1 MMWIIPAMR
10 GHKSEHETIF
20 YEKELSDGRR
30 FSEYFYGHAESL
42 PAGAVYPAAVDCVQP
57 SRSASVR
64 CRGGGDLIIQISIFL
79 AVSIVLLIF
88 TRPWAEKHLNRKR
101 VRTNYEREIGK
112 VIRIT
117 EKVDNL
123 NQTGKSVV
131 DGQEWTVRSKNDSEI
146 FEAGALARVAAV
158 SGVKLIVE
166 KCEEETV

>member
-1 MMWIIPAMR
+1 MGADILNISPAMLNLIWL
-10 GHKSEHETIF
+10 GLFILLLVIEIITVGLTTIWF
-20 YEKELSDGRR
+20 
-30 FSEYFYGHAESL
+30 A
-42 PAGAVYPAAVDCVQP
+42 AGALAALAANVLG
-57 SRSASVR
+57 AN
-64 CRGGGDLIIQISIFL
+64 LIIQIIIFL
-79 AVSIVLLIF
+79 AVSVVLLIF

-123 NQTGKSVV
+123 DQTGKSVV

-146 FEAGALARVAAV
+146 CEAGELARGAAV

>member
-1 MMWIIPAMR
+1 MGADILNISPAMLNLIWL
-10 GHKSEHETIF
+10 GLFILLLVIEIITVGLTTIWF
-20 YEKELSDGRR
+20 
-30 FSEYFYGHAESL
+30 A
-42 PAGAVYPAAVDCVQP
+42 AGALAALAANVLG
-57 SRSASVR
+57 AN
-64 CRGGGDLIIQISIFL
+64 LIIQIIIFL
-79 AVSIVLLIF
+79 AVSVVLFIF

-123 NQTGKSVV
+123 DQTGKSVV
-131 DGQEWTVRSKNDSEI
+131 DGQEWTVRSRNDSDI
-146 FEAGALARVAAV
+146 FEAGALARVVAV

>member
-1 MMWIIPAMR
+1 MGADILNISPAMLNLIWL
-10 GHKSEHETIF
+10 GLFILLLVIEIITVGLTTIWF
-20 YEKELSDGRR
+20 
-30 FSEYFYGHAESL
+30 A
-42 PAGAVYPAAVDCVQP
+42 AGALAALAANVMG
-57 SRSASVR
+57 A
-64 CRGGGDLIIQISIFL
+64 DLIIQIIIFL
-79 AVSIVLLIF
+79 AVSVVLLIF

-101 VRTNYEREIGK
+101 VRTNYERAIGK

>member
-1 MMWIIPAMR
+1 MEADILNISPAMLNLIWL
-10 GHKSEHETIF
+10 GLFILMLVIEIITVGLTTIWF
-20 YEKELSDGRR
+20 
-30 FSEYFYGHAESL
+30 A
-42 PAGAVYPAAVDCVQP
+42 AGALAALAANVLG
-57 SRSASVR
+57 AN
-64 CRGGGDLIIQISIFL
+64 LIIQIIIFL
-79 AVSIVLLIF
+79 AVSVVLLIF

-101 VRTNYEREIGK
+101 VRTNYERAIGK

>member
-1 MMWIIPAMR
+1 MGADILNISPAMLNLIWL
-10 GHKSEHETIF
+10 GLFILLLVIEIITVGLTTIWF
-20 YEKELSDGRR
+20 
-30 FSEYFYGHAESL
+30 A
-42 PAGAVYPAAVDCVQP
+42 AGALAALAANVLG
-57 SRSASVR
+57 AN
-64 CRGGGDLIIQISIFL
+64 LIIQIIIFL
-79 AVSIVLLIF
+79 VVSVVLLIF

>member
-1 MMWIIPAMR
+1 MGADILNISPAMLNLIWL
-10 GHKSEHETIF
+10 GLFILLLVIEIITVGLTTIWF
-20 YEKELSDGRR
+20 
-30 FSEYFYGHAESL
+30 A
-42 PAGAVYPAAVDCVQP
+42 AGALAALAANVMG
-57 SRSASVR
+57 A
-64 CRGGGDLIIQISIFL
+64 DLIIQIIIFL
-79 AVSIVLLIF
+79 AVSVVLLIF

-112 VIRIT
+112 VIRST

>member
-1 MMWIIPAMR
+1 MGADFLNISPAMLNLIWL
-10 GHKSEHETIF
+10 GLFILLLVIEIITVGLTTIWF
-20 YEKELSDGRR
+20 
-30 FSEYFYGHAESL
+30 AV
-42 PAGAVYPAAVDCVQP
+42 GALAALAANVLG
-57 SRSASVR
+57 A
-64 CRGGGDLIIQISIFL
+64 DLIIQIIIFL

>member
-1 MMWIIPAMR
+1 MGADILNISPAMLNLIWL
-10 GHKSEHETIF
+10 GLFILLLVIEIITVGLTTIWF
-20 YEKELSDGRR
+20 
-30 FSEYFYGHAESL
+30 A
-42 PAGAVYPAAVDCVQP
+42 AGALAALAANVMG
-57 SRSASVR
+57 A
-64 CRGGGDLIIQISIFL
+64 DLIIQIIIFL
-79 AVSIVLLIF
+79 AVSVVLLIF

-123 NQTGKSVV
+123 DQTGKSVV
-131 DGQEWTVRSKNDSEI
+131 DGQEWTVRSRNDSDI
-146 FEAGALARVAAV
+146 FEAGALARVVAV

>member
-1 MMWIIPAMR
+1 MVANVLNISPAILNLIWLGLFILLLVIEIITV
-10 GHKSEHETIF
+10 GLTTIWF
-20 YEKELSDGRR
+20 
-30 FSEYFYGHAESL
+30 A
-42 PAGAVYPAAVDCVQP
+42 AGALAALAANVLG
-57 SRSASVR
+57 A
-64 CRGGGDLIIQISIFL
+64 DLIIQIIIFL
-79 AVSIVLLIF
+79 AVSVVLLIF

>member
-1 MMWIIPAMR
+1 MGADFLNISPAMLNLIWL
-10 GHKSEHETIF
+10 GLFILLLVIEIITVGLTTIWF
-20 YEKELSDGRR
+20 
-30 FSEYFYGHAESL
+30 A
-42 PAGAVYPAAVDCVQP
+42 AGALAALAANVLG
-57 SRSASVR
+57 AN
-64 CRGGGDLIIQISIFL
+64 LIIQIIIFL
-79 AVSIVLLIF
+79 VVSVVLLIF

-123 NQTGKSVV
+123 DQTGKSVV
-131 DGQEWTVRSKNDSEI
+131 DGQEWTVRSRNDSDI
-146 FEAGALARVAAV
+146 FEAGALARVVAV